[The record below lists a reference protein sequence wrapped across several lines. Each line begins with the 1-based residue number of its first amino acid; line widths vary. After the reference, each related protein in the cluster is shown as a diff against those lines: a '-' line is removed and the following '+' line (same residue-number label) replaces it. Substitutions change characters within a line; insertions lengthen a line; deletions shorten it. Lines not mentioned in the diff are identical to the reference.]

1 MRSVFFVYKE
11 KNSETMRRGIDELK
25 LRVRCSLVLGAGPV
39 ERAGRKGKLFSSN
52 FVSQSD
58 LLQYYH
64 QISGIGSEQE
74 KSLYS
79 SCFFTDEKRQY
90 TDEGDEQAVG
100 KVKGDGGRC
109 HREGFS
115 GGQRAKRE
123 NQGQVQN
130 VGADDITC

>member
-1 MRSVFFVYKE
+1 MFPGFRGRSSGECREKRKAFF
-11 KNSETMRRGIDELK
+11 L
-25 LRVRCSLVLGAGPV
+25 
-39 ERAGRKGKLFSSN
+39 N
-52 FVSQSD
+52 FRTSH
-58 LLQYYH
+58 LLQDHH

-90 TDEGDEQAVG
+90 TDEGNEQAGG

-130 VGADDITC
+130 VGTDDITC